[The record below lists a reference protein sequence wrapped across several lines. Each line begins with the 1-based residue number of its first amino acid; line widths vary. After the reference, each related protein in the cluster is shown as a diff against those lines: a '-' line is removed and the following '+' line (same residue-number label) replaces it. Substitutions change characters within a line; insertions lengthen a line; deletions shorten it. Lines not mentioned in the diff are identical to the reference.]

1 MQRMRKVTLKY
12 GSETLTF
19 EVTPED
25 IFVRESQ
32 LYRRWELL
40 AGEYSE
46 MGVRGLKTIVFDA
59 MLPGDERSY
68 AGKLTQTKKL
78 ALLSAWKDAADAID
92 VSVSDEKGSN
102 VIVNGKFYITMLA
115 KRVREGDCDVDIEM
129 ELLEKREPKAVKV
142 SGNSGSSGGTTKKK
156 KSSTAAKKY
165 YTVKKG
171 DCLWHIAQKYYGSGG
186 KWRVIYDA
194 NRSVIGCNPNLIYAG
209 QRLVL
214 P

>member
-12 GSETLTF
+12 GGEKLTF

-46 MGVRGLKTIVFDA
+46 MGGRGLKTIVFEA
-59 MLPGDERSY
+59 LIPGDGRNY
-68 AGKLTQTKKL
+68 AGDMTQAKKL
-78 ALLSAWKDAADAID
+78 ALLGVWKDAADAID
-92 VSVSDEKGSN
+92 VCVADEKGSN
-102 VIVNGKFYITMLA
+102 VIVKGKFYITMLA
-115 KRVREGDCDVDIEM
+115 KRLREGDSDVCVEM
-129 ELLEKREPKAVKV
+129 ELLEKRTPVAVKTGG
-142 SGNSGSSGGTTKKK
+142 SGGSSSGGAADKTEAA
-156 KSSTAAKKY
+156 SAKKY

-194 NRSVIGCNPNLIYAG
+194 NRGVIGCNPNLIYAG